1 MCGLAGVILGEK
13 KRTKRE
19 LVCIRDLFTDLLVH
33 SEHRGPFAAG
43 AAIIEANGSILVE
56 KAPLPASE
64 FVKTPEYRS
73 LMEHLGSDVTCLMGH
88 TRWPTRGTHLDN
100 RNNHPLV
107 SEDDSVVLTHNGTI
121 TNADVL
127 FRRLKLPRVA
137 EVDSEIL
144 LRLTERNATCS
155 GVDVDGL
162 IDDLACCAG
171 RMSVVAVASSH
182 PTEILLIKGNQ
193 PLELRHNA
201 ELALLVYASE
211 PEIIANAWPARWAS
225 EDNRVPAWTA
235 IAVDAAGARLGFT
248 AHPILRSTTSPQR

>member
-19 LVCIRDLFTDLLVH
+19 LGRIRDLFTDLLVH
-33 SEHRGPFAAG
+33 SEHRGPFATG
-43 AAIIEANGSILVE
+43 AAMVKANGNILVE

-64 FVKTPEYRS
+64 FVETPQYH
-73 LMEHLGSDVTCLMGH
+73 LLTEHLGSDVTCLMGH

-107 SEDDSVVLTHNGTI
+107 SEDDAVALTHNGTI
-121 TNADVL
+121 TNADAL

-144 LRLTERNATCS
+144 LRLAERNTTCS
-155 GVDVDGL
+155 GVDMDGF

-171 RMSVVAVASSH
+171 RLSVVSVASTR
-182 PTEILLIKGNQ
+182 PAEILLIKGNQ
-193 PLELRHNA
+193 PLEVRYNA
-201 ELALLVYASE
+201 DLSVLAYASG
-211 PEIIANAWPARWAS
+211 PEIIANAWLARWTS
-225 EDNRVPAWTA
+225 EDIRLPAWTA
-235 IAVDAAGARLGFT
+235 VKVDAAGARLGFT
-248 AHPILRSTTSPQR
+248 AHPILRRTASPQR